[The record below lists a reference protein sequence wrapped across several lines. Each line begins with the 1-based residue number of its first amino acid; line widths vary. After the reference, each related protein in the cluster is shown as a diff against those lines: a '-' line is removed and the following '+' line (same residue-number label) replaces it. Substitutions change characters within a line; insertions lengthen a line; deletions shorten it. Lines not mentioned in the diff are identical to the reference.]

1 MYNPRSRPGCCG
13 IAVAEMQVILTHEQ
27 ADFDAVAALYAAS
40 RLQPGALAVL
50 PRRVN
55 RNVRAFLTLYGDQL
69 PFVEADDLP
78 RQPVESVLLV
88 DTQALPSMRGV
99 GRATKV
105 QIIDHHPLDPAID
118 QDWPRSIEAVGA
130 TTTLLVESLQDGEG
144 GLELVGATLLLLG
157 IYEDTGSLS
166 YAGTTPRDV
175 RASAWLLEG
184 GASLRMA
191 DDFLN
196 HPLSMEQR
204 RLYERLLADA
214 RTSSV
219 HGLTMVVAC
228 ADAEGLVDEVSTLAH
243 KLRDVF
249 DPAGLFVIVALNGSV
264 QLVARSTTDL
274 LDVGRVAAHFGG
286 GGHGRAAAAIIRGK
300 TSEQVCEELWS
311 ILPGLVQP
319 ALTVGE
325 IMSRDP
331 QLLDPEVTVGQ
342 AAERM
347 RRFGHEGYPVVE
359 DGRVIGLL
367 TRRAVD
373 RAAAHD
379 MSAHP
384 VREVME
390 AGELVA
396 VPQDSIQHLQRLMID
411 HNWGQVPVAD
421 SESGEI
427 IGIVTRTDLLRTL
440 AAEPSEPQAAQL
452 VRRLE
457 QALPASRLQLL
468 QLVAEQAEAQG
479 AALYIVGG
487 FVRDL
492 LLDLEPVDFDL
503 VVEGDAI
510 ELARAL
516 AARYGGKV
524 SSHARFGTAKWSIDP
539 EHRRLRQA
547 VSGTDAG
554 MVDLPA
560 GLDLVAAR
568 TEFYTHPTALP
579 SVQRGSIKLDLH
591 RRDFTINT
599 LALRLDGPF
608 RGQLLDAWGGG
619 RDLQARLIRVLHSIS
634 FVDDPTRILRAVRL
648 EQRLGFGIEARTMEL
663 LQQALALL
671 ARVSGERLRAELLSV
686 FPELTAASAMARM
699 GELGVLE
706 AIDPSL
712 GWDDWLAGRL
722 ADACAFSPPIAWE
735 LERLP
740 ELETLVYGLWLF
752 RHEDGSVQRV
762 IRRLHFPAAI
772 ADVAR
777 EANRL
782 GRVGLAWKGDEPPS
796 QLVEELEAV
805 AEAALVVT
813 WLAMPATALAHAV
826 DRYLSHWRR
835 VRPQTDGARLRALG
849 LRPGPAYRR
858 ILNQLRAARLDG
870 DAATLEDEERILQQL
885 LTEEARLGG

>member
-1 MYNPRSRPGCCG
+1 
-13 IAVAEMQVILTHEQ
+13 MQVILTHEQ

-78 RQPVESVLLV
+78 RQRIESALLV
-88 DTQALPSMRGV
+88 DTQSLPSLRGM

-105 QIIDHHPLDPAID
+105 QIIDHHPPDPAMN

-130 TTTLLVESLQDGEG
+130 TTTLLVESLQDGDG
-144 GLELVGATLLLLG
+144 ILELVGATLLLLG

-184 GASLRMA
+184 GASLQLA

-196 HPLSMEQR
+196 HPLSTEQR

-228 ADAEGLVDEVSTLAH
+228 ANAEGLVDEISTLAH

-347 RRFGHEGYPVVE
+347 RRFGHEGYPIVE

-379 MSAHP
+379 MSARP

-390 AGELVA
+390 AGELVV
-396 VPQDSIQHLQRLMID
+396 VPQDSIQHLQRLMIE

-421 SESGEI
+421 GDSGEI

-440 AAEPSEPQAAQL
+440 AAEPGEPQAAQR

-457 QALPASRLQLL
+457 QALPAARLQLL

-492 LLDLEPVDFDL
+492 LLGLEPVDFDL

-510 ELARAL
+510 GLARAL

-539 EHRRLRQA
+539 EDRRLRQA
-547 VSGTDAG
+547 VSPAG
-554 MVDLPA
+554 AGEVDLPA

-599 LALRLDGPF
+599 LALRLDDPF
-608 RGQLLDAWGGG
+608 RGQLLDPWGGG

-686 FPELTAASAMARM
+686 FPESTAANAMARM
-699 GELGVLE
+699 GELGVLG

-712 GWDDWLAGRL
+712 GWDDWLTDRL
-722 ADACAFSPPIAWE
+722 GDACAFSPPTAWE

-740 ELETLVYGLWLF
+740 DLESLVYGLWLF
-752 RHEDGSVQRV
+752 RQEDDSVQRV
-762 IRRLHFPAAI
+762 ILRLHLPAGI

-777 EANRL
+777 QANQL
-782 GRVGLAWKGDEPPS
+782 GRVGLGWEGDEPPS
-796 QLVEELEAV
+796 QLVEDLEAV
-805 AEAALVVT
+805 PEAALVVA
-813 WLAMPATALAHAV
+813 WLAMPATALARAV
-826 DRYLSHWRR
+826 DHYLSQWRR

-858 ILNQLRAARLDG
+858 ILSQLRAARLDG
-870 DAATLEDEERILQQL
+870 AAAAAEDEERILQRL
-885 LTEEARLGG
+885 LAEEAGLAG